1 MIDDTL
7 LPFDLPSVRRKKL
20 TIDFDGGN
28 QSSDG
33 GLLLLR
39 EAERQLGVCRRLAE
53 AMPDRRDPDRVP
65 HAMFEMVMARA
76 SAIACGYEDAI
87 DLDRLRHDPLMKVA
101 VGRCPETGAPL
112 ASQSTISRLENA
124 PSKTEAARLS
134 AALLDQ
140 FGTSVKPDKL
150 EVLDIDDT
158 FCAAHGGQQLA
169 FWNAHHDERGF
180 ASMHIYHVGR
190 GRPVATILRPAR
202 TPKGTEVRTV
212 IKHVT
217 KRLRRHWPKTRIVW
231 RGDSHYGRVEAM
243 KWEEDHDADYISGLA
258 GNAVLDA
265 LVAETA
271 TNRRFH
277 HALSS
282 KPKLR
287 TYASFMYQAG
297 SWKRSRKVV
306 ARLECSLQPVA
317 GEPGTRQEVDI
328 RYIVTSLKG
337 SAQHLYDNVY
347 CQRGQMENLIKLH
360 KAQLASD
367 RMSCHSATAN
377 QVRLV
382 LHTAAFWLMHGVRAA
397 IPRANPLAK
406 GEFATIRERL
416 IKIGARVI
424 EHIARIRVQLP
435 TSCPEGALFRTVAL
449 GRRLSGRGAA
459 GPRAPTSR
467 RRRQINPIR
476 VARRVASHRSSWT
489 DRRCA

>member
-1 MIDDTL
+1 MTDDTP
-7 LPFDLPSVRRKKL
+7 LPFDLPSVERKKL
-20 TIDFDGGN
+20 TVDFGGGN
-28 QSSDG
+28 QSSDA

-39 EAERQLGVCRRLAE
+39 QAERKLGVCRRLAD
-53 AMPDRRDPDRVP
+53 AMPDRRDPSRIR
-65 HAMFEMVMARA
+65 HAMFEMVTARV
-76 SAIACGYEDAI
+76 SAIACGHKDAI
-87 DLDRLRHDPLMKVA
+87 DLDRLRHDPLMKLA
-101 VGRCPETGAPL
+101 VGRGPESGAPL

-124 PSKTEAARLS
+124 PSRTEAARLT
-134 AALLDQ
+134 AALVDQ
-140 FGTSVKPDKL
+140 AGTTVKPR
-150 EVLDIDDT
+150 EQEILDIDDT

-180 ASMHIYHVGR
+180 ASMHIYHVASGT
-190 GRPVATILRPAR
+190 PVVTILRPAR

-217 KRLRRHWPKTRIVW
+217 KRMRRHWPKTRIVW

-243 KWEEDHDADYISGLA
+243 EWAEDNDEDYIFGLA

-271 TNRRFH
+271 SYLRLH
-277 HALSS
+277 HAMSS
-282 KPKLR
+282 KAKLR
-287 TYASFMYQAG
+287 SFASVMYQAG
-297 SWKRSRKVV
+297 SWKRPRKVV

-317 GEPGTRQEVDI
+317 GETGMRQEVDI
-328 RYIVTSLKG
+328 RYVVTSLAG
-337 SAQHLYDNVY
+337 SAQHLYENVY

-397 IPRANPLAK
+397 IPKTSPLASC
-406 GEFATIRERL
+406 EFATIRERL

-449 GRRLSGRGAA
+449 RLMPSG
-459 GPRAPTSR
+459 P
-467 RRRQINPIR
+467 
-476 VARRVASHRSSWT
+476 
-489 DRRCA
+489 

>member
-1 MIDDTL
+1 MTDDTL
-7 LPFDLPSVRRKKL
+7 LPFDLPAVRRKKL
-20 TIDFDGGN
+20 TVDFDGGN

-39 EAERQLGVCRRLAE
+39 HAERKLGVCARLAE
-53 AMPDRRDPDRVP
+53 AMPDRRDAHRIR
-65 HAMFEMVMARA
+65 HEMFEMVMARV
-76 SAIACGYEDAI
+76 SAIACGHKDAI
-87 DLDRLRHDPLMKVA
+87 DLDRLRHDPLMKIA
-101 VGRCPETGAPL
+101 VGRCPESGAPL

-124 PSKTEAARLS
+124 PSKTEAARLT
-134 AALLDQ
+134 AALVDQ
-140 FGTSVKPDKL
+140 AGATVKPRRQ
-150 EVLDIDDT
+150 EFLDIDDT

-180 ASMHIYHVGR
+180 ASMHIYHAGS
-190 GRPVATILRPAR
+190 GTPVVTILRPAR

-217 KRLRRHWPKTRIVW
+217 KRMRKHWLKTRIIW

-243 KWEEDHDADYISGLA
+243 DWADDNDDTDYIFGLA

-265 LVAETA
+265 LVAEIA
-271 TNRRFH
+271 DNLRFR
-277 HALSS
+277 HAMSR
-282 KPKLR
+282 KAKLR
-287 TYASFMYQAG
+287 TFASFTYKAS
-297 SWKRSRKVV
+297 SWKRPRKVV
-306 ARLECSLQPVA
+306 ARLECSLQPVP
-317 GEPGTRQEVDI
+317 GETGMRQEVDI
-328 RYIVTSLKG
+328 RYVVTSLEG
-337 SAQHLYDNVY
+337 SAQHLYENVY

-397 IPRANPLAK
+397 IPKTNPLAN

-435 TSCPEGALFRTVAL
+435 TSCPERALFRSVAL
-449 GRRLSGRGAA
+449 GLLPSG
-459 GPRAPTSR
+459 P
-467 RRRQINPIR
+467 
-476 VARRVASHRSSWT
+476 
-489 DRRCA
+489 